1 MDEKDLPKRKSTR
14 WSGFDY
20 SRGGAYFITIC
31 TQDRKR
37 ILSKIAGTETT
48 KPVWERSAL
57 GVSQNEQKTTKPVGD
72 DAHGVPQNEQKTGK
86 PVGEGSALPNLT
98 LIGQITQDWLN
109 KINDHF
115 PSAELGEYV
124 IMPNHIHLILFL
136 EDTSGRAD
144 PSPTVSNVIGW
155 LKYNITK
162 DVNLPK
168 GQKLFQ
174 RSFYDRVIRNR
185 DEHMEICNY
194 ITLNPENWENDELYI

>member
-1 MDEKDLPKRKSTR
+1 MADRHQFRAKWHDYNGGMYFVTLCCAEKRHLFGEINRSEMHLNEC
-14 WSGFDY
+14 G
-20 SRGGAYFITIC
+20 
-31 TQDRKR
+31 
-37 ILSKIAGTETT
+37 KIAKDMIDEI
-48 KPVWERSAL
+48 SL
-57 GVSQNEQKTTKPVGD
+57 
-72 DAHGVPQNEQKTGK
+72 
-86 PVGEGSALPNLT
+86 
-98 LIGQITQDWLN
+98 
-109 KINDHF
+109 HF
-115 PSAELGEYV
+115 PSSQVLNYV

>member
-1 MDEKDLPKRKSTR
+1 MDEKDLPKRKPTR

-37 ILSKIAGTETT
+37 ILSKIEGTETT
-48 KPVWERSAL
+48 KLVEERSAL
-57 GVSQNEQKTTKPVGD
+57 GIS
-72 DAHGVPQNEQKTGK
+72 QNEQKTGK
-86 PVGEGSALPNLT
+86 PVGEGSALPHLT

-115 PSAELGEYV
+115 PRAEPGEYV
-124 IMPNHIHLILFL
+124 IMPNHIHLIMFL

-174 RSFYDRVIRNR
+174 RSFYDRIIRNNG
-185 DEHMEICNY
+185 EYMEICNY
-194 ITLNPENWENDELYI
+194 IALNPENWENDELYI